1 MTRRNQHEALA
12 HMNDNTERRSPRHRR
27 QSFTKTLVAELS
39 RQITEEVIKCGDKLP
54 TESQMMVTHD
64 VSRTVVREAISRLQ
78 AAGLVET
85 RQGVGTFVLSSLN
98 SHGLRIDPATIA
110 TLRDMIDVLEFRT
123 SLEMEAAG
131 LAASRCSHDDI
142 ALMRQALDQ
151 FNQALHSND
160 VVASDFRFHYQI
172 ALATGNRYYTDILA
186 HFGPGLLPRTR
197 LNSALLTRSDPEH
210 YQARLI
216 GEHEEIYAAIARR
229 DPDAARAAMRLHLTN
244 SSERLRMAHDQ
255 AQAFNAPA
263 ET

>member
-1 MTRRNQHEALA
+1 MI
-12 HMNDNTERRSPRHRR
+12 DNTERPSPRRKR

-39 RQITEEVIKCGDKLP
+39 RQITEEVIKGGDKLP

-85 RQGVGTFVLSSLN
+85 RQGVGTFVLGNLN
-98 SHGLRIDPATIA
+98 SHGLCIDPTTIA

-131 LAASRCSHDDI
+131 LAASRCSDEDI
-142 ALMRQALDQ
+142 ALMRHALDE
-151 FNQALHSND
+151 FNQALHSSN

-172 ALATGNRYYTDILA
+172 AQATGNRYYTDILA

-197 LNSALLTRSDPEH
+197 LNSALLAHSDPYQ
-210 YQARLI
+210 YQARLM
-216 GEHEEIYAAIARR
+216 GEHEDIYAAIARR
-229 DPDAARAAMRLHLTN
+229 DPGAARAAMRLHLVN
-244 SSERLRMAHDQ
+244 SRERLRKAHDQ
-255 AQAFNAPA
+255 AEKLKGVAGL
-263 ET
+263 